1 MTVKVLA
8 TKTNYEARPR
18 DVSDAKCIGTT
29 NKTISNYILGFS
41 LTLDML
47 VFVTNNKTT

>member
-29 NKTISNYILGFS
+29 NKTISNHILSFS

-47 VFVTNNKTT
+47 VFVTDKKTT